1 MTCTDAAFRE
11 NLLKAETI
19 GELKYFRDPCKPLS
33 DEERRKAI
41 AGLNGNIRP
50 RSAHIGVLPIM
61 TRTGSA
67 PNFGLGEDA
76 LTPGSPVRL
85 SKLRSRAEFNGTTFG
100 EVVESEPD
108 ARGQLLVRL
117 FPREDGRGDSS
128 KLVWVSKEKLSLET
142 SPTATR
148 AGRQWL
154 NKPLRH
160 VAHHALAQ
168 TPNGG
173 FCSEGSSTPLLF
185 RDTQRLYRRE

>member
-11 NLLKAETI
+11 NLLK
-19 GELKYFRDPCKPLS
+19 ELKYFRDPCKPLS
-33 DEERRKAI
+33 DEERRRAI

-50 RSAHIGVLPIM
+50 RSAHIGALPVM

-67 PNFGLGEDA
+67 PNFGFGEA
-76 LTPGSPVRL
+76 LAPGSPVRL
-85 SKLRSRAEFNGTTFG
+85 SKLRSRAEFNGTFG

-117 FPREDGRGDSS
+117 FPREDAQGDSS
-128 KLVWVSKEKLSLET
+128 KLVWVSKEKLALET